1 MEGKERY
8 VGSNPDVVVST
19 RVRLARNLREEPFP
33 ARLNAEGRK
42 KVNAIV
48 RQALAGTSPELQYLE
63 MEEMNDVQAVSLAER
78 HLISPEFAAQREGRA
93 LLLSRDESISIM
105 LNEEDH
111 IRIQALAPGLALTQA
126 YAVANA
132 LDDALDARLELAYH
146 PELGYLTQCPTNL
159 GTGMRASVMLH
170 LPALQELGQ
179 INSLANTVSKLGLTI
194 RGTYGE
200 GSQASGAFYQLSN
213 QVTLGIS
220 EEAAL
225 ANLEGITRQ
234 VMVQERRA
242 REGLLRNPLF
252 LDQIWRAAGILCFA
266 RRLTS
271 DEFMKMISLVRLGA
285 AQGIFQISQEALNTL
300 IHQVQPANLMAD
312 ANETMDAQQRDMQRA
327 AIVREKLKQIVSA

>member
-1 MEGKERY
+1 M
-8 VGSNPDVVVST
+8 
-19 RVRLARNLREEPFP
+19 RLARNLRGEPFP
-33 ARLNAEGRK
+33 ARLNAEGK
-42 KVNAIV
+42 KRVNAAV
-48 RQALAGTSPELQYLE
+48 RAALEGAKLQYLE
-63 MEEMNDVQAVSLAER
+63 MDAMSDIQAVSLAER
-78 HLISPEFAAQREGRA
+78 HLISPEFASQREGRA
-93 LLLSRDESISIM
+93 VLLNKDETVSIM

-111 IRIQALAPGLALTQA
+111 IRIQAMADGLALTQA
-126 YAVANA
+126 YDVANA
-132 LDDALDARLELAYH
+132 IDDMLSDKLDLAYH

-234 VMVQERRA
+234 VILQERRA
-242 REGLLRNPLF
+242 REGLVKNPVF
-252 LDQIWRAAGILCFA
+252 LDKIWRAAGILSFA
-266 RRLTS
+266 RRLS
-271 DEFMKMISLVRLGA
+271 SEEFMKMLSLVRLGA
-285 AQGIFQISQEALNTL
+285 AQGIFNISQEELTALVGE
-300 IHQVQPANLMAD
+300 VQPATLMTA
-312 ANETMDAQQRDMQRA
+312 ANESLDAQQRDVRRA
-327 AIVREKLKQIVSA
+327 AVVRKRLKNISAD

>member
-1 MEGKERY
+1 MDEKK
-8 VGSNPDVVVST
+8 SCINPENDVVVST
-19 RVRLARNLREEPFP
+19 RVRLARNLRGEPFP
-33 ARLNAEGRK
+33 ARLNAEGK
-42 KVNAIV
+42 KRVNAAV
-48 RQALAGTSPELQYLE
+48 RAALEGAKLQYLE
-63 MEEMNDVQAVSLAER
+63 MDAMSDIQAVSLAER
-78 HLISPEFAAQREGRA
+78 HLISPEFASQREGRA
-93 LLLSRDESISIM
+93 VLLNKDETVSIM

-111 IRIQALAPGLALTQA
+111 IRIQAMADGLALTQA
-126 YAVANA
+126 YDVANA
-132 LDDALDARLELAYH
+132 IDDMLSDKLDLAYH

-234 VMVQERRA
+234 VILQERRA
-242 REGLLRNPLF
+242 REGLVKNPVF
-252 LDQIWRAAGILCFA
+252 LDKIWRAAGILSFA
-266 RRLTS
+266 RRLS
-271 DEFMKMISLVRLGA
+271 SEEFMKMLSLVRLGA
-285 AQGIFQISQEALNTL
+285 AQGIFNISQEELTALVGE
-300 IHQVQPANLMAD
+300 VQPATLMTA
-312 ANETMDAQQRDMQRA
+312 ANESLDAQQRDVRRA
-327 AIVREKLKQIVSA
+327 AVVRKRLKNISAD